1 MQEVVSAKIPK
12 ELKERAR
19 KYGINVSGLVRSALE
34 AEVARME
41 EKELRKRLDELS
53 ASLRSR
59 LSMKDVV
66 RAVRETRD
74 EL

>member
-19 KYGINVSGLVRSALE
+19 KYGINISGLVRSALE
-34 AEVARME
+34 AEVARIE

>member
-1 MQEVVSAKIPK
+1 MQEVVSAKIQK

-19 KYGINVSGLVRSALE
+19 KYGINISGLVRSALE
-34 AEVARME
+34 AEVARIE

-53 ASLRSR
+53 ASLRNR
-59 LSMKDVV
+59 LSVKDVV